1 MIRIDGSR
9 GEGGGQVLR
18 SSLTLSILTQTPF
31 HIRDIRANRSKPGL
45 RPQHLAA
52 VRAAA
57 AISRAQVQGADP
69 GSTTL
74 QFRPG
79 RVQPGRF
86 QFDIGTAGSTSL
98 VLQTVFLPLALA
110 AEPSQLTITGGTHA
124 PWSPSFHYLERQ
136 WLPVL
141 RVCGF
146 LAHLQLD
153 RAGFYPKGG
162 GRIRAT
168 IQPVVTL
175 TPCDL
180 REFGRLEMV
189 SGLSIIANLPAHIA
203 RRQQEQVERRLRG
216 RVPDLEVGTATLASP
231 GQGTAVFLQAI
242 YQPGCAAFTA
252 LGKRGK
258 PAERVA
264 DEAVDALDMFLATG
278 AAVDKYFADQLILPL
293 ALLPGECTFTT
304 AEITGHLL
312 TNISVVKSFLPV
324 SIDIQGSL
332 GKPGKIRVSKIS

>member
-1 MIRIDGSR
+1 MIRIDGSQ

-31 HIRDIRANRSKPGL
+31 HITRIRANRSKPGL

-69 GSTTL
+69 GSTSL

-79 RVQPGRF
+79 RVQPGAY

-98 VLQTVFLPLALA
+98 VFQTLFLPLALA
-110 AEPSQLTITGGTHA
+110 AEPSQLTITGGTHV
-124 PWSPSFHYLERQ
+124 PWSPCYHYLERQ
-136 WLPVL
+136 WLSVL
-141 RVCGF
+141 HACGYRAR
-146 LAHLQLD
+146 LRLD
-153 RAGFYPKGG
+153 QAGFYPKGG

-168 IQPVVTL
+168 IQPVATL
-175 TPCDL
+175 TPFDL
-180 REFGRLEMV
+180 SACGRLEMV

-216 RVPDLEVGTATLASP
+216 RVPDLQVETATLASP

-242 YQPGCAAFTA
+242 YQTGCAAFTA
-252 LGKRGK
+252 LGRRGK

-278 AAVDKYFADQLILPL
+278 AAVDKHLADQLILPL
-293 ALLPGECTFTT
+293 ALLPGESTFTT
-304 AEITGHLL
+304 AEITQHLL
-312 TNISVVKSFLPV
+312 TNIDVVQSFLPV
-324 SIDIQGSL
+324 SIDVQGAL
-332 GKPGKIRVSKIS
+332 GKPGAIRIA